1 MKKTVRIIII
11 FAILL
16 FSHCQATF
24 SQDTSRI
31 RISLLTCTPGEELY
45 SIFGHSA
52 IRIID
57 SNNVTDYIYNYG
69 TFDFDDNGFYLK
81 FIRGKLLYFVSIERT
96 DDFLA
101 FYTSENRGITE
112 QILQLSGDEKI
123 AIQKALKE
131 NLKEE
136 NKYYKYDF
144 FLDNCTTRLRDVISN
159 NKYPKPL
166 LPVVMPANTTYRKA
180 IHQYLDKGGQ
190 KWSELGIDILLGMP
204 TDKIMTASEQQFLPD
219 NLMTTID
226 SCKNISLVKEKVT
239 LYSPIKN
246 EEKKDWTTP
255 MNCFSLLLLI
265 IVLLSL
271 SKNITIQKLLPYF
284 DFMLFFCVGILGLVL
299 ILMWCATDHS
309 MTKNNFNL
317 CWALPTHVYASFLI
331 FSKKRFAK
339 KYFLFTSI
347 LMAALLLLWFVLPQ
361 ELNMALIPIVLLIGL
376 RSYQR
381 SKS

>member
-11 FAILL
+11 FAIIL
-16 FSHCQATF
+16 FSNCQKIF
-24 SQDTSRI
+24 SQDSSRI

-69 TFDFDDNGFYLK
+69 TFNFDDNGFYLK

-96 DDFLA
+96 EDFLA
-101 FYTSENRGITE
+101 FYTLENRGIAE
-112 QILQLSGDEKI
+112 QILQLTGDEKI

-159 NKYPKPL
+159 KKYPKPL
-166 LPVVMPANTTYRKA
+166 LPLVMPASTTYRNA

-226 SCKNISLVKEKVT
+226 SCKNILLVKEKTT